1 MSERRERDR
10 EMPSKTTI
18 LLVIA
23 VVSLLGFMTYPV
35 WSPYIPNIPF
45 IDPDVQ
51 QGVKLTGTVNYA
63 NHSAVDGETVQF
75 VDTIDQ
81 TATYTAAISGGS
93 FVTNRGPIAGGT
105 FDQYINLGDCMMYV
119 QTVEVPNS
127 EDYDH
132 ESYTVPN
139 AVVYTNA
146 ATTGWSALMTS
157 GAVANSFTGAG
168 AAATANYTASAAN
181 AQSFDLKLT
190 LSTNYAKLF
199 RQYTDPFDGIAI
211 APVLWIRTAS
221 STGVYSTDSSEGFE
235 SWTAGNYTYFIMPIT
250 QMTAPS
256 AVDVDSF
263 WGIDLVFSTVGHY
276 EFDVYIIDGSSM
288 AYLKQSKAQTA
299 NPNSGETVAAHHM
312 VNAWV
317 HAS

>member
-1 MSERRERDR
+1 MPDDRRRSR
-10 EMPSKTTI
+10 EAPSKTTI
-18 LLVIA
+18 LLVLA
-23 VVSLLGFMTYPV
+23 VAGLLGFMTYPF

-45 IDPDVQ
+45 GPDVQ

-93 FVTNRGPIAGGT
+93 FVTNRGPIEGGT
-105 FDQYINLGDCMMYV
+105 FDQYINLVDCMMYV
-119 QTVEVPNS
+119 QTVEVPDS

-139 AVVYTNA
+139 AVVFTNA
-146 ATTGWSALMTS
+146 ASTGWSSLLTS
-157 GAVANSFTGAG
+157 GAVANSFTGG
-168 AAATANYTASAAN
+168 GSAATANYTASASN

-190 LSTNYAKLF
+190 LSTNYAKLY

-211 APVLWIRTAS
+211 APVLWIRIAS

-235 SWTAGNYTYFIMPIT
+235 SWTAGNYTYFIMPIL

-263 WGIDLVFSTVGHY
+263 WSIDLVFSNVGHY
-276 EFDVYIIDGSSM
+276 EFDVSIIDGSSM

-299 NPNSGETVAAHHM
+299 NPNSGETVTVHAMIDAF
-312 VNAWV
+312 V